1 MDNLD
6 IIILA
11 AVTAFILARLWFVLG
26 RRNDDERERPNPF
39 AAPPQGDDEEDVVLL
54 PKPEAAQGSS
64 ALTLRG
70 HSVYSLAGALD
81 KIKEKDP
88 FFDEKQFLQGSKA
101 AFTMIVE
108 AFAHNDL
115 APAARWLAP
124 PVRESFQKA
133 ITARQAAGKVL
144 EGHVERVAEAEV
156 AAARLEDSWAYLTVQ
171 FTSIQANITRNAE
184 GQIIAGAPGQ
194 TEEIHDTWVFARDL
208 KADDPNWQLVE
219 TRS

>member
-26 RRNDDERERPNPF
+26 RRNDDEQERPNPF
-39 AAPPQGDDEEDVVLL
+39 AAPSDEDEENVVVL

-64 ALTLRG
+64 ALTLGG
-70 HSVYSLAGALD
+70 HSVYSLAGTLD

-88 FFDEKQFLQGSKA
+88 FFDEKQFLQGSKT

-115 APAARWLAP
+115 APVARWLAP

-133 ITARQAAGKVL
+133 IMTRQTAGEVL
-144 EGHVERVAEAEV
+144 EGHVERVSEAEV

-194 TEEIHDTWVFARDL
+194 TEEIHDTWVLARDL